1 MKTLFFILIF
11 FSGQVWS
18 IATDIRQLK
27 LRDSHLIFDDKLES
41 REIAITFSGNI
52 NPEILKKILS
62 ILDSESIRA
71 HFFLT
76 GDSAI
81 QYPELVYSLFTKNHV
96 VGSQGLSTPAS
107 DELST
112 GTQAINAEIQTG
124 HELVYSAVG
133 AIYPFIRL
141 APRQGALGTRE
152 MIKASGAFAFY
163 WNIDYY
169 PENPDQSMRDNLK
182 RENYRGIVALPL
194 NKQSSLIALSALIEE
209 IKNEDLTVVT
219 IVPNQE
225 SVLLTNPP
233 LIRKSVQ
240 EDVKNNGSIFYRK
253 LKEKGY
259 EI

>member
-1 MKTLFFILIF
+1 MKTLFFILIHF
-11 FSGQVWS
+11 TCQIWAIS
-18 IATDIRQLK
+18 TDVRQLK
-27 LRDSHLIFDDKLES
+27 LRDSYLIFDDKLEA
-41 REIAITFSGNI
+41 REIAITFSGKI
-52 NPEILKKILS
+52 DPKILAR
-62 ILDSESIRA
+62 ILNVLDSENIRA

-81 QYPELVYSLFTKNHV
+81 QYPELVNSLFTKNHII
-96 VGSQGLSTPAS
+96 GSQGLSTSPNIDQTAV
-107 DELST
+107 
-112 GTQAINAEIQTG
+112 TQAVNTEIQAG
-124 HELVYSAVG
+124 HELVYSTVG

-141 APRQGALGTRE
+141 APQQSGLGARE
-152 MIKASGAFAFY
+152 LIKESGAFAFF
-163 WNIDYY
+163 WNIDYL
-169 PENPDQSMRDNLK
+169 PENPAQSMRDNLR
-182 RENYRGIVALPL
+182 RENYRGIVALSL
-194 NKQSSLIALSALIEE
+194 NNESSLIALTALIEE

-225 SVLLTNPP
+225 SALLTNPP